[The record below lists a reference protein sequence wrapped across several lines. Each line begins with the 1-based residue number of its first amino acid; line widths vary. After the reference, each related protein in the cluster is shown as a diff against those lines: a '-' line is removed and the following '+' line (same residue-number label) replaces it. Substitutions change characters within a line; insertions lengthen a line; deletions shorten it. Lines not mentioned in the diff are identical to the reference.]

1 MFVIKAVWF
10 YGNSIAGTEYRD
22 SRDIEGTIPE
32 MFEQAMM
39 WLKSC
44 LRRTQN
50 GQSFNSIGQLEI
62 SETVL
67 EELLQNA
74 LVHIDLLKTA
84 AIRLMVFDDRVEI
97 VNPGCV
103 MGGHTIDEVK
113 VGNSYA
119 RNPLMAN
126 FCSKTMPYRGLG
138 SGIPRVLAEDSHVE
152 FIDSKE
158 GNQFTVRIS
167 RPLTASEAGSNTDL
181 AGSNGEKAG
190 SNDEKA
196 VSNEKKAV
204 SKKEAKEQKLLAFC
218 KEPKSLSEIC
228 EHLGVTDRYKVK
240 KRYIDPILNKSL
252 RMTEPESPNS
262 PTQKYVTI

>member
-1 MFVIKAVWF
+1 
-10 YGNSIAGTEYRD
+10 
-22 SRDIEGTIPE
+22 

-62 SETVL
+62 PETVL

-126 FCSKTMPYRGLG
+126 FCAKTMPYRGLG

-167 RPLTASEAGSNTDL
+167 RPLTASEAGRNTEK
-181 AGSNGEKAG
+181 AGSNGEKAA
-190 SNDEKA
+190 SNSKKAVSSEEKA
-196 VSNEKKAV
+196 ASNEKKAV
-204 SKKEAKEQKLLAFC
+204 SKKEVKEQKLLAFC

-228 EHLGVTDRYKVK
+228 EHLGMTDRYKVK